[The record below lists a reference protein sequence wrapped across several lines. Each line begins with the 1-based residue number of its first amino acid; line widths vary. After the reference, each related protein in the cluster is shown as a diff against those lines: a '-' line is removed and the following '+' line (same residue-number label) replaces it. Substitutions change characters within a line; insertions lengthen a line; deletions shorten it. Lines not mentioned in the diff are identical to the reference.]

1 MNRKIIIVILSL
13 CLIIGIGVAG
23 TVMMTGGSDAV
34 GCEVEFSADTVTLY
48 LAVDG
53 ESCTDFAVSSLP
65 SPVTVSEEISG
76 ADGSIWYGLT
86 GDSWHDIIGDYV
98 YIKSADCTLI
108 EKVEEESIEA
118 VELNDGDIV
127 INSEDTQLDAEVV
140 DGSKLNEIENGLSIP
155 LADDGITRETYCFD
169 IHPENEE
176 STEKTTVSVSGIA
189 QPGSTVKVYH
199 MYDEDDY
206 TQYEILDC
214 TVKDD
219 GTVTFETSSF
229 SEFYFTVDFHN
240 GDKTYSIGG
249 MSSVLLSEVFTE
261 LEIDENALDATRVV
275 FSDPYLLSVEQQEDG
290 DWLLTSLAAF
300 STEETLTIT
309 FSDGHQY
316 VMTVT
321 DQDAVK
327 QQSTDAQVNLGKD
340 GLYTRYQLFGTHY
353 NEGVAIYYDYQS
365 GTHPTDTVNIH
376 LYNANGT
383 EIASSSANTSYRYGQ
398 WFRFIS
404 PHNVYWFYIHDKS
417 NCDLSYDVTDGNQQN
432 ISVSTPI
439 KYGLRSKKSFNVTL
453 YPMLINSDNGYCT
466 IRIANGLSKPSTG
479 VAIRNVQLQV
489 YNYDTGKYD
498 IVNTYTGI
506 KFPTR
511 NGTSNDATMS
521 GSDISV
527 SVNSSQY
534 AEATVEISGD
544 TYIVKLN
551 PKTATV
557 TAKVE
562 TSTAGTDGG
571 NGISNVRLQNGF
583 YNKDVSG
590 TNSTSARFLVNT
602 TATVTA
608 TVKDGYTFVGWY
620 TDQNCTNLK
629 SSNPSFTY
637 NVDSQSDV
645 TLYARAVKTSPL
657 YIDCYWFAGN
667 GLYKGL
673 AYDMTNNSESY
684 RIDLTGAGIT
694 NNYINNKNWY
704 IVEGHSLIGDGTK
717 QRTVSIPA
725 TLDKTY
731 SDTSAWV
738 IGTGNASDTFYGSTA
753 KYYYGVYA
761 AQNAKFWKA
770 GVGLNIASL
779 SYVRYDASNLVWEYA
794 YTWKYS
800 TWTYDFMSRTW
811 NEHQHTVSFP
821 ANPLDNSVPIPADP
835 GRVNFIYKQDP
846 EKGTNNYYLRYY
858 ANGLNVE
865 NVPSMQS
872 EEGLAYGSYWFTVDG
887 LSSTDVQPT
896 RTGYTFVGWS
906 TNRFHDPSDTDSDDI
921 WTPSK
926 FQSAQYGGDNYAKY
940 CQIEVNAN
948 TQITPKRLYAIWDK
962 NSNDITVTYHWNDGR
977 TDDTYK
983 TLTYTKG
990 HYLNLIDKPDDPTRD
1005 GYTFAGWYYDEDCNE
1020 DSAVKWVDV
1029 TDNKLYGDTEVYAR
1043 WTVNI
1048 TGQSMKA
1055 LGDKYGEY
1063 TDARGGI
1070 EEIKITD
1077 SEVNGTSKYVTG
1089 KKITGVYDAYENFQM
1104 EAVVKDGYRF
1114 VGWYDSDEIDSTGKP
1129 TGKQVGTDRILKGKA
1144 TENTTYYAYAVEE
1157 SELAIDYY
1165 VRLSNGRFLY
1175 ASEWQGN
1182 RWVFGVEVSKGYT
1195 NNRNWY
1201 LVAQHGLID
1210 GNTREGTVDRKYKD
1224 DTYAMLIGT
1233 NNPEDTYYSDYTGFS
1248 SSFYKGLTKGHY
1260 DFSYYNYTES
1270 DGSITKIPFK
1280 RAGVGLDLVSLDNV
1294 YYDASM
1300 KSSGATLGGQTWKY
1314 GYQWTTSYWTYS
1326 IKDGWVKKQL
1336 RWELEDIPIYED
1348 EGRVNFVYE
1357 KETKAGNNSF
1367 TLKYESNL
1375 GSDWYVNKIPDDASM
1390 NNIDETS
1397 YWFGI
1402 SGLASKSMQPTAVSK
1417 TLSKTATFVGWST
1430 NPQHNPDDANGLY
1443 TPAKYKE
1450 SLDYRQIEVKLA
1462 DGSNK
1467 GEVTLYAIW
1476 EITSPDQDENV
1487 TLTFDLNY
1495 LDEDSSTGTSDDD
1508 NKYNPDVSNVWKE
1521 VTVEK
1526 GTCVDLKG
1534 AEPTRDGYVFAGWYS
1549 SRSCSA
1555 GTEFDVANTPIY
1567 NDGTVYAK
1575 WLPKYTVHY
1584 YLEGTTTPL
1593 SADKTGNGMEIG
1605 STVTENAISIVNYI
1619 VVGDEAKTL
1628 TIGNDCKDNVI
1639 IFYYTQAEANYK
1651 TECYVMDTDGT
1662 YGETATY
1669 TETGKAN
1676 INSTVTAS
1684 TEPSYWIKDGT
1695 DGAFKFDSGNANNLT
1710 SATVRSGGETVLKV
1724 YLSRN
1729 QYSLTWT
1736 VTKDDDSSYE
1746 ETETVIYYYGQ
1757 AVTKEDITAP
1767 DHYDFDNWAKGGVEW
1782 PKTMPMNN
1790 VDIAGELIRQRTDLV
1805 IQKTGMQNGETAIFT
1820 VKGKG
1825 LGDKGLTVM
1834 VQNGKSVTVKGLAVG
1849 EQYTVSEGGWSWKY
1863 EVQQDVTRTLTKD
1876 TTENI
1881 SFANIAKI
1889 VKWLTDE
1896 FFTDNRFGA
1905 FGA

>member
-365 GTHPTDTVNIH
+365 GTLPTDTVNIH

-439 KYGLRSKKSFNVTL
+439 KYGLSSKKSFNVTL

-534 AEATVEISGD
+534 AEATVETSGT

-562 TSTAGTDGG
+562 TSTAGTDNG

-583 YNKDVSG
+583 YYKDVSG

-704 IVEGHSLIGDGTK
+704 IVHNHNLISGDTRQQNVDLTK
-717 QRTVSIPA
+717 QTLTGTTTV
-725 TLDKTY
+725 T
-731 SDTSAWV
+731 DTGAYVFGSSNAY
-738 IGTGNASDTFYGSTA
+738 GRYEKENASF
-753 KYYYGVYA
+753 KR
-761 AQNAKFWKA
+761 A

-779 SYVRYDASNLVWEYA
+779 SYVRYDADALNWQYG
-794 YTWKYS
+794 YTWSYS
-800 TWTYDFMSRTW
+800 IWTYDFINRTW
-811 NEHQHTVSFP
+811 NETRNDKTTLCF
-821 ANPLDNSVPIPADP
+821 PADP
-835 GRVNFIYKQDP
+835 LTDQISIPLDAGRVNFVYQQDP
-846 EKGTNNYYLRYY
+846 ATGSNNYYLRYY

-865 NVPSMQS
+865 HLPSMQS
-872 EEGLAYGSYWFTVDG
+872 VKGLAYDSYWFTVDG

-906 TNRFHDPSDTDSDDI
+906 TNRFHDPSDTTSDDI

-962 NSNDITVTYHWNDGR
+962 NSDEITVTYHLNDGS
-977 TDDTYK
+977 TNDTYE
-983 TLTYTKG
+983 TQTYKKG
-990 HYLNLIDKPDDPTRD
+990 HYLNLTNKPDDPTRD

-1029 TDNKLYGDTEVYAR
+1029 TDNKLYGDTEIYAR

-1077 SEVNGTSKYVTG
+1077 SEVNDTDRYVTG

-1129 TGKQVGTDRILKGKA
+1129 TGKQVGTDLVLKGKA

-1195 NNRNWY
+1195 NDRNWY
-1201 LVAQHGLID
+1201 LVAEHGLID

-1248 SSFYKGLTKGHY
+1248 SSFYNGLTKGHY

-1270 DGSITKIPFK
+1270 DGSRTKIPFK

-1300 KSSGATLGGQTWKY
+1300 TSSGATLGGQTWKY

-1476 EITSPDQDENV
+1476 KITSPDQDENV

-1521 VTVEK
+1521 VTVTK
-1526 GTCVDLKG
+1526 GTCVNLNG
-1534 AEPTRDGYVFAGWYS
+1534 EEPTRDGYVFAGWYS

-1584 YLEGTTTPL
+1584 YLESTTTPL
-1593 SADKTGNGMEIG
+1593 SPDKTGEGMEIG
-1605 STVTENAISIVNYI
+1605 STVTENAISIPNYI
-1619 VVGDEAKTL
+1619 VVGDATKTL

-1651 TECYVMDTDGT
+1651 TECYVMGTDGT
-1662 YGETATY
+1662 YSDTATY

-1710 SATVRSGGETVLKV
+1710 SATVSSNGETVLKV

-1736 VTKDDDSSYE
+1736 VTKDDDSNYK
-1746 ETETVIYYYGQ
+1746 ETETVKYYYGQ
-1757 AVTKEDITAP
+1757 AVTEKDITAP
-1767 DHYDFDNWAKGGVEW
+1767 DYYDFDNWEKGGVVW
-1782 PKTMPMNN
+1782 PKTMPMSDVN
-1790 VDIAGELIRQRTDLV
+1790 IAGELIRQRTDLV
-1805 IQKTGMQNGETAIFT
+1805 IKKSGMQNGETAIFT

-1834 VQNGKSVTVKGLAVG
+1834 VQNGESVTVKGLAVG

-1863 EVQQDVTRTLTKD
+1863 EAQQDVTRTLTKG